1 MPDSG
6 DAPSP
11 VPQSPDPE
19 QNSGSDDPSD
29 AAPTPA
35 AARSRPPRRRA
46 GSKAAPRRPT
56 GVTSRALIDTSGP
69 SPSASLS
76 DIRLTIGTIGGT
88 HGIDG
93 ELKLRLLTDQPDHLP
108 TISQVFLGNSDEP
121 VRLERVR
128 FHGDLALIKLEGVD
142 TPERG
147 KALGGLQVR
156 IAGAD
161 ARPLEADEYFLFQL
175 IGLQAVEGDGS
186 VVGVVTDLIETGA
199 HDVLVI
205 TPPGGDRASQILVPN
220 HPEFV
225 TRIAPEEGMIDV
237 ILPQYQERPDF

>member
-6 DAPSP
+6 DPHSP
-11 VPQSPDPE
+11 TPQTPVHE
-19 QNSGSDDPSD
+19 QSSDTDDPGA
-29 AAPTPA
+29 AAPTA
-35 AARSRPPRRRA
+35 AGARSRPPRRRA
-46 GSKAAPRRPT
+46 GPKAAPRQPT

-76 DIRLTIGTIGGT
+76 EIRLSIGTIGGT
-88 HGIDG
+88 HGIEG

-128 FHGDLALIKLEGVD
+128 FHGDLALIKLEGID
-142 TPERG
+142 TPEQG
-147 KALGGLQVR
+147 KAFGGLQVR
-156 IAGAD
+156 IAGED

-175 IGLQAVEGDGS
+175 IGLRAVAEDGA

-225 TRIAPEEGMIDV
+225 TRIAPEVGVIDV